1 MEIFLLISYL
11 SEIKIHYFL
20 KIPESNKITLG
31 VQRSMQIYDDGSIT
45 CRYVDRMRN
54 NIKYCEPTFIRTR
67 NFPEVHKS
75 LIVAKILAADQYLP
89 CTCSCYKKAGVD
101 KAWSRILVTVN
112 QFISGKQQ
120 NKVVMN
126 SSWFIEP
133 VNLIYSLVH

>member
-54 NIKYCEPTFIRTR
+54 NIKYCKPTFIRLQEIFLRFTR
-67 NFPEVHKS
+67 ALLLQKFSPQTSICHVHVVV
-75 LIVAKILAADQYLP
+75 I
-89 CTCSCYKKAGVD
+89 KK
-101 KAWSRILVTVN
+101 LVW
-112 QFISGKQQ
+112 IRLGR
-120 NKVVMN
+120 
-126 SSWFIEP
+126 E
-133 VNLIYSLVH
+133 Y